1 MRLAEEPPV
10 VGFACFFVERLRT
23 EICMEGTVTGLAV
36 GMSIQDLAGTV

>member
-23 EICMEGTVTGLAV
+23 EICMEGTAYEHMRRILIPKPTL
-36 GMSIQDLAGTV
+36 T